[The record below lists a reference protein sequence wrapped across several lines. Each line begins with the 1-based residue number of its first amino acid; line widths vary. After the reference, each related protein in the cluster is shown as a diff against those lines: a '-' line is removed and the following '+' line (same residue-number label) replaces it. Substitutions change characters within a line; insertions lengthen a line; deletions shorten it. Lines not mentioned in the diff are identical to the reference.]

1 VRRFVRRRQAEPLPP
16 PGATPDEAA
25 TRPIT
30 AVREEEVVAAPGPRP
45 PRIWP
50 WLLALLVLV
59 LAGIAGAYF
68 ATRDDDDDDGRG
80 AVATTTVP
88 DVVGLQVTDATRRLV
103 ADGFRSQIA
112 RAPSDRPRGI
122 VIRQRPA
129 ARATLERGRS
139 VTLVVSQGPP
149 RVDVPDVVG
158 LPLAEAFRRVE
169 AAELR
174 PRAKRVFSPR
184 PKGRVFRQQP
194 AAGTEL
200 ERDKVVSLT
209 VSRGPGRVAVPNVVG
224 IAQSEAVERL
234 EAADLEAD
242 VARVPS
248 TETAGTVVAQN
259 PVAGEQITTG
269 SAVRINVSRGSAATT
284 NTRTRTTT
292 TTGTATTGSVANVPD
307 VVGRREAQAVRTLES
322 LGFRPDT
329 YPVASAEPRGTVV
342 SQMPRAGASARR
354 GSTVRVNVSLGTQTR
369 PLATIPEV
377 VGLDE
382 QSARTQ
388 LRDAGFAV
396 RTIVQDTTDPAQDG
410 IVLEQ
415 QPGAGTQARVGSQ
428 VTITVGVVSTP

>member
-1 VRRFVRRRQAEPLPP
+1 VRRFFRRRQAEPLPP

-59 LAGIAGAYF
+59 LAGLAGAYF
-68 ATRDDDDDDGRG
+68 ATRDDDDDDSRG

-88 DVVGLQVTDATRRLV
+88 DVVGLQVPDATRRLV
-103 ADGFRSQIA
+103 ADGLRSQIA
-112 RAPSDRPRGI
+112 RAPSERPRGI

-129 ARATLERGRS
+129 ARTTLERGRS

-149 RVDVPDVVG
+149 RVEVPDVVG

-184 PKGRVFRQQP
+184 PRGRVFRQQP

-200 ERDKVVSLT
+200 ERERVVSLT
-209 VSRGPGRVAVPNVVG
+209 VSRGPGRVAVPDVVG
-224 IAQSEAVERL
+224 IAQAEAVERL

-259 PVAGEQITTG
+259 PVAGEQIAKG
-269 SAVRINVSRGSAATT
+269 SAVRINVSRGSTATT
-284 NTRTRTTT
+284 TTRTTTT
-292 TTGTATTGSVANVPD
+292 TTGTATTRSVATVPD
-307 VVGRREAQAVRTLES
+307 VVGQREAQAVRRLES

-342 SQMPRAGASARR
+342 SQSPRAGASART

-369 PLATIPEV
+369 PLATIPDV
-377 VGLDE
+377 VSLDE

-428 VTITVGVVSTP
+428 VTITVGVASMP